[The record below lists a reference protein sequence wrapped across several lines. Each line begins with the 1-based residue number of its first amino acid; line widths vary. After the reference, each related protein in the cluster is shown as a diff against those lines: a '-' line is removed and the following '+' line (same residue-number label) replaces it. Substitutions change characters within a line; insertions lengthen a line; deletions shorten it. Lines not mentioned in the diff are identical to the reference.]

1 MAKKKKTKKKT
12 AKTADKYRCYQLSV
26 QEPEA
31 EMPFFKRAWREAFG
45 REVKPTL
52 LREDFCGTFAICC
65 EWLKASKDH
74 RAIGVDLDP
83 EPLAWGREHNLTRV
97 PEARRG
103 DLTLYEENV
112 LKVMGEKADILAAQ
126 NFSFWIFKERQLV
139 LDYFKAA
146 YKNMAKQGIMIMD
159 MMGGPELMEED
170 QVDRRDIEGDDN
182 PYGKFEYQWE
192 QKSFDPI
199 SHDVLFH
206 IHFKF
211 KDGSKMK
218 KAFTY
223 DWRLWSVPEV
233 CDLLL
238 EAGFSEAHVYWEGV
252 DKDGEGNGV
261 YTRRTSAPCDPC
273 FIAYIVAVKK

>member
-1 MAKKKKTKKKT
+1 MAKKKKRKKKI

-45 REVKPTL
+45 HEMKPTL

-65 EWLKASKDH
+65 EWLKDSKQH

-83 EPLAWGREHNLTRV
+83 EPLNWGREHNLPGV
-97 PEARRG
+97 PESRREH
-103 DLTLYEENV
+103 LKLYEDNV
-112 LKVMGEKADILAAQ
+112 LKVMGEKAEILAAQ

-146 YKNMAKQGIMIMD
+146 FANMAKRGIMIMD

-170 QVDRRDIEGDDN
+170 QIDRRDIEGDDN
-182 PYGKFEYQWE
+182 PHGKFEYQWE
-192 QKSFDPI
+192 QKKFDPI

-223 DWRLWSVPEV
+223 DWRMWSIPEV
-233 CDLLL
+233 RDLLH
-238 EAGFSEAHVYWEGV
+238 EAGFKEVHVYWEGV
-252 DKDGEGNGV
+252 DEDGEGNGI
-261 YTRRTSAPCDPC
+261 YKRKTSAPCDPC
-273 FIAYIVAVKK
+273 FIAYLVAVKK